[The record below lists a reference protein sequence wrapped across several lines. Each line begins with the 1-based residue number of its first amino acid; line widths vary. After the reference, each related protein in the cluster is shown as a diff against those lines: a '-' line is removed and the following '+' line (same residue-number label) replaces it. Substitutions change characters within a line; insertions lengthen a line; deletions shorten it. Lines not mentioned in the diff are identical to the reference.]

1 MVLWI
6 MHGGGILTA
15 VHLCRPS
22 FLIGVLVVILA
33 EHQMRFDREV
43 LLLFWRQ
50 KRPCGEAGGIE
61 WVHMSTRLYLKVLLM
76 MVLLHR

>member
-6 MHGGGILTA
+6 MHVCGILTA
-15 VHLCRPS
+15 VHLCRPP
-22 FLIGVLVVILA
+22 FLIGVLVVILT
-33 EHQMRFDREV
+33 EHQMWFDGKV
-43 LLLFWRQ
+43 LFLFWRQ

-61 WVHMSTRLYLKVLLM
+61 WVHMSSRLNIKVLLV